1 MQVRVLNR
9 QRKYRTSANELRD
22 FSEQLA
28 PLVLKIA
35 RAELPE
41 QILVVLVSDRK
52 ISAIHEQFMGV
63 AGPTDVI
70 TFQHGEI
77 VVSVETAAKQ
87 ATEYDTDLLHEV
99 RLISRT
105 DYCTSPDTTTILRTI
120 SARWPSCRVSWW
132 QGSRGIPKVI
142 SDWAGPPIT
151 NHQSRPASPLLLLNG
166 QDQR

>member
-28 PLVLKIA
+28 SLVLKIA

-52 ISAIHEQFMGV
+52 ISAIHEQFMGI

-87 ATEYDTDLLHEV
+87 ASEYDTDLLHEL
-99 RLISRT
+99 RLYITHGLLHLAGYNDHSEDDFREMAKLQAELVEKVSR
-105 DYCTSPDTTTILRTI
+105 DSGGD
-120 SARWPSCRVSWW
+120 
-132 QGSRGIPKVI
+132 
-142 SDWAGPPIT
+142 
-151 NHQSRPASPLLLLNG
+151 
-166 QDQR
+166 

>member
-9 QRKYRTSANELRD
+9 QRKYRMSANELRD
-22 FSEQLA
+22 FSERLA

-41 QILVVLVSDRK
+41 QVLVVLVSDRK
-52 ISAIHEQFMGV
+52 ISAIHEQFMGI

-87 ATEYDTDLLHEV
+87 ATEYDTDLLHEL
-99 RLISRT
+99 RLYITHGLLHLAGYNDHSEDDFREMAKLQGELVT
-105 DYCTSPDTTTILRTI
+105 
-120 SARWPSCRVSWW
+120 RVS
-132 QGSRGIPKVI
+132 
-142 SDWAGPPIT
+142 
-151 NHQSRPASPLLLLNG
+151 
-166 QDQR
+166 QDSEGD